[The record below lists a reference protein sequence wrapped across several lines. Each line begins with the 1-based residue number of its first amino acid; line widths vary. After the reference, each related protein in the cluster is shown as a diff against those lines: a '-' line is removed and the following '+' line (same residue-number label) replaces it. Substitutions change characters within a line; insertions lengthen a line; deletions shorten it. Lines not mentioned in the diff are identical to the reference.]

1 MMGGAAC
8 ILLKAGLSGPET
20 AKQAEI
26 RLAGLLKILAICLR
40 QGEKSLVMGV
50 KYVQW
55 LYWRDFRWI
64 WLICRNGEFCYLNH
78 SFSREIGA
86 VRCKETQEK
95 DQANTGAKLRPVD
108 YINTSDLFLCT
119 ANYT

>member
-1 MMGGAAC
+1 MMGGAAF

-40 QGEKSLVMGV
+40 QGEKSLVMGAE
-50 KYVQW
+50 YVQW
-55 LYWRDFRWI
+55 LYWRDFCWV
-64 WLICRNGEFCYLNH
+64 WLICPERRVCYLNH

-86 VRCKETQEK
+86 VCCEETQEK
-95 DQANTGAKLRPVD
+95 DQTNIDSELYRDD
-108 YINTSDLFLCT
+108 YMDSSDLFLCT
-119 ANYT
+119 ADYT